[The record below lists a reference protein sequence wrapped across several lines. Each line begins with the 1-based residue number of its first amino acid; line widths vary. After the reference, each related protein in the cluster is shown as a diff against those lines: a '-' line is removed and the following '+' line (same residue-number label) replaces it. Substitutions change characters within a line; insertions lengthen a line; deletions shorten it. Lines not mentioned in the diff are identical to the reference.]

1 MINSITDFRKEI
13 NTQQNS
19 FVEFKLLNFES

>member
-1 MINSITDFRKEI
+1 MFNQITDFRMEI
-13 NTQQNS
+13 ITLQNS